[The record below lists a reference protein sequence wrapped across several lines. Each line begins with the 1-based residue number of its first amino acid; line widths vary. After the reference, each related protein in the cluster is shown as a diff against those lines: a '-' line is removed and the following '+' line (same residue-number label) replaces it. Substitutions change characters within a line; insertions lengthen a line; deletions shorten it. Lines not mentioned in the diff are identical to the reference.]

1 MRTRRN
7 ILACLAAI
15 AAVAAAVP
23 ATGALSAPVQR
34 TTVKQATVADDY
46 YAPTKLTI
54 RKGQYV
60 KWVWNA
66 YNTDSHNVTLN
77 SGPSGV
83 NRGKFK
89 SPTGT
94 VGLHFKKQFTKAGT
108 YKFLCTLHRTVM
120 KMTVVVKP

>member
-1 MRTRRN
+1 MSRVK
-7 ILACLAAI
+7 LVLVCL
-15 AAVAAAVP
+15 AVAALVP
-23 ATGALSAPVQR
+23 AAAAVSAAAGGAKPVK
-34 TTVKQATVADDY
+34 VTVADDY
-46 YAPTKLTI
+46 YGPTKVTI
-54 RKGQYV
+54 KKGKSV

-77 SGPSGV
+77 SGPKGV

-94 VGLHFKKQFTKAGT
+94 IGLHFQKQFTKPGT